1 MKNEKPNTAKKPSV
15 FMRVL
20 VLAFFVLMGAGT
32 LVLWAFSITK
42 HNAQP
47 VPELRVNIQKGQ
59 NVDELITKSEVD
71 SIVHSHF
78 GLLQGMPMSQVDVG
92 AIQIAVNRHPAI
104 QSCNVYMGVD
114 GILNI
119 DIQQRA
125 PMFRVMNSDGSGFY
139 VDTLGQSF
147 SLLDRAVAYI
157 PIVSVE
163 GVMGAMEFPATKDYY
178 DENTLGLTYLDEL
191 IIFGNHMRKH
201 AELKDWTEHVHLT
214 AMGTLEVIPRI
225 GRQVIDYGSI
235 YNLEMKTKMLFQFYR
250 SQLYITDLE
259 KYSRINLNFENQV
272 ICEKRGMDL
281 LPAPADSAAMRA
293 NNAPIALPN
302 DLIPAAAQTVQ
313 QQPQ

>member
-1 MKNEKPNTAKKPSV
+1 MKNEKVNTAKKPSV

-20 VLAFFVLMGAGT
+20 VLAFFVLMGAGAV
-32 LVLWAFSITK
+32 VLWAFSISR

-59 NVDELITKSEVD
+59 NVDELISKREVD

-78 GLLQGMPMSQVDVG
+78 GLLQGTPMSQIDVG
-92 AIQIAVNRHPAI
+92 AIQVAVNRHPAI

-147 SLLDRAVAYI
+147 NLLDRSVAYV

-163 GVMGAMEFPATKDYY
+163 GVMGAMEFPATRAYY

-191 IIFGNHMRKH
+191 IMFGNHMRKH
-201 AELKDWTEHVHLT
+201 ADLKDWTEHVHLT

-225 GRQVIDYGSI
+225 GRHVIDYGSI

-272 ICEKRGMDL
+272 ICEKRGSDL
-281 LPAPADSAAMRA
+281 FPAPVDSLALTG
-293 NNAPIALPN
+293 NSAPIAIPT
-302 DLIPAAAQTVQ
+302 DLIPAAAQAV

>member
-1 MKNEKPNTAKKPSV
+1 MKNEKANTAKKSSW

-20 VLAFFVLMGAGT
+20 VLVFFVLIGAGT
-32 LVLWAFSITK
+32 LVLWAFSISK

-47 VPELRVNIQKGQ
+47 VPEVRVNIQRGQ
-59 NVDELITKSEVD
+59 NIDELITKQEVD

-78 GLLQGMPMSQVDVG
+78 GLLQGTPMNQIDVSAVQV
-92 AIQIAVNRHPAI
+92 AVNRHPAI
-104 QSCNVYMGVD
+104 QSCNVYLGVD
-114 GILNI
+114 GVLNI

-147 SLLDRAVAYI
+147 NLLNRAVAYV
-157 PIVSVE
+157 PIFSVE
-163 GVMGAMEFPATKDYY
+163 GVMGSMQYPAIPAYY

-191 IIFGNHMRKH
+191 IVFGNHMRKNP
-201 AELKDWTEHVHLT
+201 ELKDWAEHVHLT

-225 GRQVIDYGSI
+225 GRHVIEYGSI

-250 SQLYITDLE
+250 SQVYITDLE

-272 ICEKRGMDL
+272 ICEKRGAEVFA
-281 LPAPADSAAMRA
+281 APTDSLTAMA
-293 NNAPIALPN
+293 NNAPIAIPN
-302 DLIPAAAQTVQ
+302 DLIPAAAQAV

>member
-1 MKNEKPNTAKKPSV
+1 
-15 FMRVL
+15 MRFL
-20 VLAFFVLMGAGT
+20 VLAFFVLMGAGA
-32 LVLWAFSITK
+32 LALWAFSISK

-47 VPELRVNIQKGQ
+47 VPEVRVNIHRGQ
-59 NVDELITKSEVD
+59 NVDELISKQEID

-78 GLLQGMPMSQVDVG
+78 GLLQGTPMNQIDVG
-92 AIQIAVNRHPAI
+92 AIQVAVNRHPAI
-104 QSCNVYMGVD
+104 QSCYVYMGVD

-147 SLLDRAVAYI
+147 NLLDRAVAYV
-157 PIVSVE
+157 PIYTVE
-163 GVMGAMEFPATKDYY
+163 GVMGAMQYPATKEYY

-191 IIFGNHMRKH
+191 VAFGNHMRKH
-201 AELKDWTEHVHLT
+201 ADLKDWTEHVHLT
-214 AMGTLEVIPRI
+214 AMGTIEVIPRI
-225 GRQVIDYGSI
+225 GRHVIDYGSV
-235 YNLEMKTKMLFQFYR
+235 YNLDMKTKMLFQFYR

-272 ICEKRGMDL
+272 ICEKRGL
-281 LPAPADSAAMRA
+281 EVNPIVADSTAIAM
-293 NNAPIALPN
+293 NNVPIAIPN
-302 DLIPAAAQTVQ
+302 DLIPTAPQAV

>member
-1 MKNEKPNTAKKPSV
+1 MKNEKANTAKKSSW

-20 VLAFFVLMGAGT
+20 VLVFFVLIGAGT
-32 LVLWAFSITK
+32 LVLWAFSISK

-47 VPELRVNIQKGQ
+47 VPEVRVNIQRGQ
-59 NVDELITKSEVD
+59 NIDELITKQEVD

-78 GLLQGMPMSQVDVG
+78 GLLQGTPMNQIDVSAVQV
-92 AIQIAVNRHPAI
+92 AVNRHPAI
-104 QSCNVYMGVD
+104 QSCNVYLGVD
-114 GILNI
+114 GVLNI

-147 SLLDRAVAYI
+147 NLLDRAVAYV
-157 PIVSVE
+157 PIFSVE
-163 GVMGAMEFPATKDYY
+163 GVMGAMQYPATPAYY

-191 IIFGNHMRKH
+191 IVFGNHMRKNL
-201 AELKDWTEHVHLT
+201 ELKDWAEHVHLT

-225 GRQVIDYGSI
+225 GRHVIEYGSI

-250 SQLYITDLE
+250 SQVYITDLE

-272 ICEKRGMDL
+272 ICEKRGAEVFA
-281 LPAPADSAAMRA
+281 APTDSLTAMA

-302 DLIPAAAQTVQ
+302 DLIPAAAQAV

>member
-1 MKNEKPNTAKKPSV
+1 MKNEKVNTAKKSSW

-20 VLAFFVLMGAGT
+20 VLVFFVSMGAGT
-32 LVLWAFSITK
+32 LVLWAFSISK

-47 VPELRVNIQKGQ
+47 VPEMRVNIQRGQ
-59 NVDELITKSEVD
+59 YVEELISKPEID

-78 GLLQGMPMSQVDVG
+78 GLLQGTPMNQIDVS
-92 AIQIAVNRHPAI
+92 AIQLAVNRHPAI
-104 QSCNVYMGVD
+104 QSCNVYLGVD
-114 GILNI
+114 GVLNL

-139 VDTLGQSF
+139 VDTLGQAF
-147 SLLDRAVAYI
+147 DLLDRAVAFV
-157 PIVSVE
+157 PIFSVE
-163 GVMGAMEFPATKDYY
+163 GVMGAMQYPATKEYY

-191 IIFGNHMRKH
+191 VTFGNHMRRN

-214 AMGTLEVIPRI
+214 AAGTLEVIPRI
-225 GRQVIDYGSI
+225 GRHVIDYGSV

-259 KYSRINLNFENQV
+259 KYSRINLNFENQI
-272 ICEKRGMDL
+272 ICEKRGL
-281 LPAPADSAAMRA
+281 ELSPASVDSLSVMA
-293 NNAPIALPN
+293 NNAPIVIPN
-302 DLIPAAAQTVQ
+302 DLIPAAAQAV

>member
-1 MKNEKPNTAKKPSV
+1 MKKEKLNTAKKPSV

-20 VLAFFVLMGAGT
+20 VLAFFVLMGAGAV
-32 LVLWAFSITK
+32 VLWAFSISR

-47 VPELRVNIQKGQ
+47 VPELRVNIQKAQ
-59 NVDELITKSEVD
+59 NVDELITKREVD

-78 GLLQGMPMSQVDVG
+78 GLLQGTPMSQIDVG
-92 AIQIAVNRHPAI
+92 AIQVAVNRHPAI

-147 SLLDRAVAYI
+147 NLLDRSVAYV

-163 GVMGAMEFPATKDYY
+163 GVMGAMEFPATRAYY

-191 IIFGNHMRKH
+191 VMFGNHMRKH
-201 AELKDWTEHVHLT
+201 ADLKDWTEHVHLT

-225 GRQVIDYGSI
+225 GRHVIDYGSI

-272 ICEKRGMDL
+272 ICEKRGSDL
-281 LPAPADSAAMRA
+281 FPAPVDSLAITG
-293 NNAPIALPN
+293 NSAPIAIPT
-302 DLIPAAAQTVQ
+302 DLIPAAAQAV

>member
-1 MKNEKPNTAKKPSV
+1 MKNEKANTAKKSSW

-20 VLAFFVLMGAGT
+20 VLAFFVLMGAGAI
-32 LVLWAFSITK
+32 VLWAFTISK
-42 HNAQP
+42 HNSQP
-47 VPELRVNIQKGQ
+47 VPEIRVNIQKGQ
-59 NVDELITKSEVD
+59 QVDELITKGEID

-78 GLLQGMPMSQVDVG
+78 GLLQGTPMSMIDVG
-92 AIQIAVNRHPAI
+92 AIQIAVKRHPAI

-147 SLLDRAVAYI
+147 NLLERAVAYV
-157 PIVSVE
+157 PVFSVE
-163 GVMGAMEFPATKDYY
+163 GVMGAMEFPATREYY
-178 DENTLGLTYLDEL
+178 DENTLALTYLDEL
-191 IIFGNHMRKH
+191 IEFGNHMRKH
-201 AELKDWTEHVHLT
+201 ADLKDWTEHVHLT
-214 AMGTLEVIPRI
+214 AMGTIEVIPRI
-225 GRQVIDYGSI
+225 GRHIIDYGSI

-272 ICEKRGMDL
+272 ICEKRVPDL
-281 LPAPADSAAMRA
+281 FPAPADSLALKA
-293 NNAPIALPN
+293 NSAPIAIPN
-302 DLIPAAAQTVQ
+302 DLIPTAAQAV

>member
-1 MKNEKPNTAKKPSV
+1 MKKEKLNTAKKPSV

-20 VLAFFVLMGAGT
+20 VLAFFVLMGAGAV
-32 LVLWAFSITK
+32 VLWAFSISR

-59 NVDELITKSEVD
+59 NVDELITKREVD

-78 GLLQGMPMSQVDVG
+78 GLLQGTPMSQIDVG
-92 AIQIAVNRHPAI
+92 AIQVAVNRHPAI

-147 SLLDRAVAYI
+147 NLLDRSVAYV

-163 GVMGAMEFPATKDYY
+163 GVMGAMEFPATRAYY

-191 IIFGNHMRKH
+191 VMFGNHMRKH
-201 AELKDWTEHVHLT
+201 ADLKDWTEHVHLT

-225 GRQVIDYGSI
+225 GRHVIDYGSI

-272 ICEKRGMDL
+272 ICEKRGSDL
-281 LPAPADSAAMRA
+281 FPAPVDSLALTG
-293 NNAPIALPN
+293 NSAPIAIPT
-302 DLIPAAAQTVQ
+302 DLIPSAAQAV

>member
-1 MKNEKPNTAKKPSV
+1 MKNEKVNTAKKSSW

-20 VLAFFVLMGAGT
+20 VLVFFVSMGAGT
-32 LVLWAFSITK
+32 LVLWAFSISK

-47 VPELRVNIQKGQ
+47 VPEVRVNIQRGQ
-59 NVDELITKSEVD
+59 NVEELITKQEID

-78 GLLQGMPMSQVDVG
+78 GLLQGTPMNQIDVS
-92 AIQIAVNRHPAI
+92 AIQVAVNRHPAI
-104 QSCNVYMGVD
+104 QSCNVYLGVD
-114 GILNI
+114 GVLNL

-147 SLLDRAVAYI
+147 DLLDRAVAFV
-157 PIVSVE
+157 PIFSVE
-163 GVMGAMEFPATKDYY
+163 GVMGAMQYPATKEYY

-191 IIFGNHMRKH
+191 VTFGNHMRHH

-214 AMGTLEVIPRI
+214 GMGTIEVIPRI
-225 GRQVIDYGSI
+225 GRHVIDYGSI

-259 KYSRINLNFENQV
+259 KYSRINLNFENQI
-272 ICEKRGMDL
+272 ICEKRGAEL
-281 LPAPADSAAMRA
+281 FPAPVDSLSATA
-293 NNAPIALPN
+293 NNAPIVIPN
-302 DLIPAAAQTVQ
+302 DLIPAAAQAV

>member
-1 MKNEKPNTAKKPSV
+1 MKNEKANTAKKSSW

-20 VLAFFVLMGAGT
+20 VLVFFVLIGAGT
-32 LVLWAFSITK
+32 LVLWAFSISK

-47 VPELRVNIQKGQ
+47 VPEVRVNIQRGQ
-59 NVDELITKSEVD
+59 NIDELITKQEVD

-78 GLLQGMPMSQVDVG
+78 GLLQGTPMNRIDVSAVQV
-92 AIQIAVNRHPAI
+92 AVNRHPAI
-104 QSCNVYMGVD
+104 QSCNVYLGVD
-114 GILNI
+114 GVLNI

-147 SLLDRAVAYI
+147 NLLDRAVAYV
-157 PIVSVE
+157 PIFSVE
-163 GVMGAMEFPATKDYY
+163 GVMGAMQYPATPAYY

-191 IIFGNHMRKH
+191 IVFGTHMRKNP
-201 AELKDWTEHVHLT
+201 ELKDWAEHVHLT

-225 GRQVIDYGSI
+225 GRHVIEYGSI

-250 SQLYITDLE
+250 SQVYITDLE

-272 ICEKRGMDL
+272 ICEKRGTEVFA
-281 LPAPADSAAMRA
+281 APTDSLTAMA
-293 NNAPIALPN
+293 NNAPIAIPN
-302 DLIPAAAQTVQ
+302 DLIPAAAQAV

>member
-1 MKNEKPNTAKKPSV
+1 MKKEKLNTAKKPSV

-20 VLAFFVLMGAGT
+20 VLAFFVLMGAGA
-32 LVLWAFSITK
+32 LVLWAFSISR

-59 NVDELITKSEVD
+59 NVDELITKREVD

-78 GLLQGMPMSQVDVG
+78 GLLQGTPMSQIDVG
-92 AIQIAVNRHPAI
+92 AIQVAVNRHPAI

-147 SLLDRAVAYI
+147 NLLDRSVAYV

-163 GVMGAMEFPATKDYY
+163 GVMGAMEFPATRAYY

-191 IIFGNHMRKH
+191 IMFGNHMRKH
-201 AELKDWTEHVHLT
+201 ADLKDWTEHVHLT

-225 GRQVIDYGSI
+225 GRHVIDYGSI

-272 ICEKRGMDL
+272 ICEKRGSDL
-281 LPAPADSAAMRA
+281 FPAPVDSLALTG
-293 NNAPIALPN
+293 NSAPIAIPT
-302 DLIPAAAQTVQ
+302 DLIPAAAQAV

>member
-1 MKNEKPNTAKKPSV
+1 MKNEKLNTAKKPSV

-20 VLAFFVLMGAGT
+20 VLAFFVLMGAGA
-32 LVLWAFSITK
+32 LVLWAFSISR
-42 HNAQP
+42 HNTQP

-59 NVDELITKSEVD
+59 NVDELITKREVD

-78 GLLQGMPMSQVDVG
+78 GLLQGTPMNQIDVSAVQV
-92 AIQIAVNRHPAI
+92 AVNRHPAI
-104 QSCNVYMGVD
+104 QSCNVYLGVD
-114 GILNI
+114 GVLNI

-147 SLLDRAVAYI
+147 NLLDRAVAYV
-157 PIVSVE
+157 PIFSVE
-163 GVMGAMEFPATKDYY
+163 GVMGAMQYPATPAYY

-191 IIFGNHMRKH
+191 IVFGNHMRKNP
-201 AELKDWTEHVHLT
+201 ELKDWAEHVHLT

-225 GRQVIDYGSI
+225 GRHVIDYGSI
-235 YNLEMKTKMLFQFYR
+235 YNLEMKTKMLFEFYR

-272 ICEKRGMDL
+272 ICEKRGSEL
-281 LPAPADSAAMRA
+281 FPAPVDSLALTG
-293 NNAPIALPN
+293 NSAPIAIPT
-302 DLIPAAAQTVQ
+302 DLIPAAAQAVL
-313 QQPQ
+313 QPQ

>member
-1 MKNEKPNTAKKPSV
+1 MKKEKLNTAKKPSV

-20 VLAFFVLMGAGT
+20 VLAFFVLMGAGA
-32 LVLWAFSITK
+32 LVLWAFSISR

-59 NVDELITKSEVD
+59 NVDELITKREVD

-78 GLLQGMPMSQVDVG
+78 GLLQGTPMSQIDVG
-92 AIQIAVNRHPAI
+92 AIQVAVNRHPAI

-147 SLLDRAVAYI
+147 NLLDRSVAYV

-163 GVMGAMEFPATKDYY
+163 GVMGAMEFPATRAYY

-191 IIFGNHMRKH
+191 VMFGNHMRKH
-201 AELKDWTEHVHLT
+201 ADLKDWTEHVHLT

-225 GRQVIDYGSI
+225 GRHVIDYGSI

-272 ICEKRGMDL
+272 ICEKRGSDL
-281 LPAPADSAAMRA
+281 FPAPVDSLALTG
-293 NNAPIALPN
+293 NSAPIAIPT
-302 DLIPAAAQTVQ
+302 DLIPAAAQAV

>member
-1 MKNEKPNTAKKPSV
+1 MKRDSGNTTKKSSW

-20 VLAFFVLMGAGT
+20 VLAFFVLMGAGA
-32 LVLWAFSITK
+32 LVLWAFSISK

-47 VPELRVNIQKGQ
+47 VPEVRVNIHRGQ
-59 NVDELITKSEVD
+59 NVDELISKQEID
-71 SIVHSHF
+71 SIVHSRF
-78 GLLQGMPMSQVDVG
+78 GLLQGTPMNRIDVG
-92 AIQIAVNRHPAI
+92 AIQVAVNRHPAI
-104 QSCNVYMGVD
+104 QSCYVYMGVD

-147 SLLDRAVAYI
+147 NLLDRAVAYV
-157 PIVSVE
+157 PIYTVE
-163 GVMGAMEFPATKDYY
+163 GVMGAMQYPATKEYY
-178 DENTLGLTYLDEL
+178 DENTLGLTFLDEL
-191 IIFGNHMRKH
+191 IVFGNHVRKN

-225 GRQVIDYGSI
+225 GRHIIDYGSI

-250 SQLYITDLE
+250 SQVYITDLE

-272 ICEKRGMDL
+272 ICEKRGAEMFT
-281 LPAPADSAAMRA
+281 APTDTLAIMA
-293 NNAPIALPN
+293 NNAPIVLPN
-302 DLIPAAAQTVQ
+302 DLIPAAAQAV

>member
-1 MKNEKPNTAKKPSV
+1 MKKEKLNTAKKPSV

-20 VLAFFVLMGAGT
+20 VLAFFVLMGAGA
-32 LVLWAFSITK
+32 LVLWAFSISR

-59 NVDELITKSEVD
+59 NVDELITKREVD

-78 GLLQGMPMSQVDVG
+78 GLLQGTPMSQIDVG
-92 AIQIAVNRHPAI
+92 AIQVAVNRHPAI

-147 SLLDRAVAYI
+147 NLLDRSVAYV

-163 GVMGAMEFPATKDYY
+163 GVMGAMEFPATRAYY

-191 IIFGNHMRKH
+191 VMFGNHMRKH
-201 AELKDWTEHVHLT
+201 ADLKDWTEHIHLT

-225 GRQVIDYGSI
+225 GRHVIDYGSI

-272 ICEKRGMDL
+272 ICEKRGSDL
-281 LPAPADSAAMRA
+281 FPAPVDSLALTG
-293 NNAPIALPN
+293 NSAPIAIPT
-302 DLIPAAAQTVQ
+302 DLIPAAALAV

>member
-1 MKNEKPNTAKKPSV
+1 MKNETANKTKKPSV

-20 VLAFFVLMGAGT
+20 VLSFFVLMGAGA
-32 LVLWAFSITK
+32 LVLWAFSISK

-47 VPELRVNIQKGQ
+47 VPELRVNIQRGQ
-59 NVDELITKSEVD
+59 HVDELISKQEVD

-78 GLLQGMPMSQVDVG
+78 GLLQGTPMSQIDVG

-125 PMFRVMNSDGSGFY
+125 PMFRVRNSDGSGFY

-147 SLLDRAVAYI
+147 NLLDRAVAYV
-157 PIVSVE
+157 PIFSID
-163 GVMGAMEFPATKDYY
+163 GVMGAMEYPATKEYY
-178 DENTLGLTYLDEL
+178 DENTLALTHLDEL
-191 IIFGNHMRKH
+191 ITFGNHMRKH

-214 AMGTLEVIPRI
+214 AMGTIEVIPRI
-225 GRQVIDYGSI
+225 GRQVIEYGSI
-235 YNLEMKTKMLFQFYR
+235 YNLDMKTKMLFQFYR
-250 SQLYITDLE
+250 SQVYITDLE

-272 ICEKRGMDL
+272 ICEKRGMEM
-281 LPAPADSAAMRA
+281 LPTPIDSLAMTA
-293 NNAPIALPN
+293 NSVPIAIPN
-302 DLIPAAAQTVQ
+302 DLIPAAAQAV

>member
-1 MKNEKPNTAKKPSV
+1 MKKEKLNTAKKPSV

-20 VLAFFVLMGAGT
+20 VLAFFVLMGAGAV
-32 LVLWAFSITK
+32 VLWAFSISR

-59 NVDELITKSEVD
+59 NVDELITKREVD

-78 GLLQGMPMSQVDVG
+78 GLLQGTPMSQIDVG
-92 AIQIAVNRHPAI
+92 AIQVAVNRHPAI

-147 SLLDRAVAYI
+147 NLLDRSVAYV

-163 GVMGAMEFPATKDYY
+163 GVMGAMEFPATRAYY

-191 IIFGNHMRKH
+191 IMFGNHMRKH
-201 AELKDWTEHVHLT
+201 ADLKDWTEHVHLT

-225 GRQVIDYGSI
+225 GRHVIDYGSI

-272 ICEKRGMDL
+272 ICEKRGSDL
-281 LPAPADSAAMRA
+281 FPAPVDSLALTG
-293 NNAPIALPN
+293 NSAPIAIPT
-302 DLIPAAAQTVQ
+302 DLIPSAAQAV

>member
-1 MKNEKPNTAKKPSV
+1 MRNDKGNTTKKSSW
-15 FMRVL
+15 FMRFL
-20 VLAFFVLMGAGT
+20 VLAFFVLMGAGA
-32 LVLWAFSITK
+32 LVLWAFSISR

-59 NVDELITKSEVD
+59 SVDELITKHEVD

-78 GLLQGMPMSQVDVG
+78 GLLQGIPMNQVDVG
-92 AIQIAVNRHPAI
+92 AIQVAVNRHPAI

-125 PMFRVMNSDGSGFY
+125 PMFRVRNSDGSGFY

-147 SLLDRAVAYI
+147 NLLDRAVAYV
-157 PIVSVE
+157 PIFSVE
-163 GVMGAMEFPATKDYY
+163 GVMGAMEFPATKEYY

-191 IIFGNHMRKH
+191 IAFGNHMRKH
-201 AELKDWTEHVHLT
+201 PDLKDWTEHVHLT
-214 AMGTLEVIPRI
+214 QMGTIEVIPRI
-225 GRQVIDYGSI
+225 GRHVIEYGSI

-250 SQLYITDLE
+250 SQVHITDLE
-259 KYSRINLNFENQV
+259 KYSRINLNFENQI
-272 ICEKRGMDL
+272 ICEKRGMEL
-281 LPAPADSAAMRA
+281 APAPVDSLAMNA
-293 NNAPIALPN
+293 NSVPIALPN
-302 DLIPAAAQTVQ
+302 DLIPAAAQAA

>member
-1 MKNEKPNTAKKPSV
+1 MKNEKVNTAKKSSW

-20 VLAFFVLMGAGT
+20 VLVFFVSMGAGT
-32 LVLWAFSITK
+32 LVLWAFSISK

-47 VPELRVNIQKGQ
+47 VPEVRVNIQRGQ
-59 NVDELITKSEVD
+59 NVEELITKQEID

-78 GLLQGMPMSQVDVG
+78 GLLQGTPMNQIDVS
-92 AIQIAVNRHPAI
+92 AIQVAVNRHPAI
-104 QSCNVYMGVD
+104 QSCNVYLGVD
-114 GILNI
+114 GVLNL

-147 SLLDRAVAYI
+147 NLLDRAVAFV
-157 PIVSVE
+157 PIFSVE
-163 GVMGAMEFPATKDYY
+163 GVMGAMQYPATKEYY

-191 IIFGNHMRKH
+191 VTFGNHMRH
-201 AELKDWTEHVHLT
+201 HGELKDWTEHVHLT
-214 AMGTLEVIPRI
+214 GMGTIEVIPRI
-225 GRQVIDYGSI
+225 GRHVIDYGSI

-259 KYSRINLNFENQV
+259 KYSRINLNFENQI
-272 ICEKRGMDL
+272 ICEKRGAEL
-281 LPAPADSAAMRA
+281 FPAPVDSLSATA
-293 NNAPIALPN
+293 NNAPIVIPN
-302 DLIPAAAQTVQ
+302 DLIPAAAQAV

>member
-1 MKNEKPNTAKKPSV
+1 MKKEKLNTAKKPSV

-20 VLAFFVLMGAGT
+20 VLAFFVLMGAGA
-32 LVLWAFSITK
+32 LVLWAFSISR

-59 NVDELITKSEVD
+59 NVDELITKREVD

-78 GLLQGMPMSQVDVG
+78 GLLQGTPMSQIDVG
-92 AIQIAVNRHPAI
+92 AIQVAVNRHPAI

-147 SLLDRAVAYI
+147 NLLDRSVAYV

-163 GVMGAMEFPATKDYY
+163 GVMGAMEFPATRAYY

-191 IIFGNHMRKH
+191 VTFGNHMRNH
-201 AELKDWTEHVHLT
+201 ADLKDWTEHVHLT

-225 GRQVIDYGSI
+225 GRHVIDYGSI

-272 ICEKRGMDL
+272 ICEKRGSDL
-281 LPAPADSAAMRA
+281 FPAPVDSLALTG
-293 NNAPIALPN
+293 NSAPIAIPT
-302 DLIPAAAQTVQ
+302 DLIPAAAQAV